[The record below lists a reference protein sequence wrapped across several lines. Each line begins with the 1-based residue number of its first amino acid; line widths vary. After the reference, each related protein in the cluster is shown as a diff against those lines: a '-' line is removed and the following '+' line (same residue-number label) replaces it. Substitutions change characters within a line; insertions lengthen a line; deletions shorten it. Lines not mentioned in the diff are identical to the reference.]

1 MFPAMRTT
9 AAAIAVAAL
18 LSAPATKPEIYRNP
32 EFGIVLPAPA
42 GALLCA
48 TPQDEHDHG
57 PVFLLGTTDATSCHD
72 DIEHHRYVDVFASY
86 NVSDDTKKLHEFLK
100 WECAH
105 VAKGPCR
112 PAPGGLCVP
121 GLPSAAAR
129 VNRSDGWIEI
139 IVVTQA
145 GTPDPDFDPS
155 VPFINYDLSLHT
167 TPDHFEDDLRV
178 FRIELQTIRLSPPPP
193 ASVGKPITNH

>member
-1 MFPAMRTT
+1 MFPAMRTA

-18 LSAPATKPEIYRNP
+18 LNAPATKPEIYRNP

-42 GALLCA
+42 GALLCT

-57 PVFLLGTTDATSCHD
+57 PYMLLATADSKGCH
-72 DIEHHRYVDVFASY
+72 DIEHHRSVDVFASY
-86 NVSDDTKKLHEFLK
+86 NVSDETKKLHEFLR

-112 PAPGGLCVP
+112 PAPGGLRVP

-129 VNRSDGWIEI
+129 VNRSDGWIDI

-145 GTPDPDFDPS
+145 GTPDPEFDPS
-155 VPFINYDLSLHT
+155 VPFINYDLGLHT
-167 TPDHFEDDLRV
+167 RPNYLGADLRV
-178 FRIELQTIRLSPPPP
+178 FRIVLQTIRLSPPPP
-193 ASVGKPITNH
+193 ASVGRPITTH